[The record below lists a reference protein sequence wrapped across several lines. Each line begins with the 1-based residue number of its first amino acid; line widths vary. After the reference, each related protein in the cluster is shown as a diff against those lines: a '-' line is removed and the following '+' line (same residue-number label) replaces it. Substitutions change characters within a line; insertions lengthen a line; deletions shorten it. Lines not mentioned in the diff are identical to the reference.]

1 MVLAGGIPEERP
13 GRENARPAGAD
24 HRRAP
29 ATSWCNRPLAGGY
42 TRLMVLFVR
51 PGGLGLLALLST
63 ACLAAG
69 EARAPATDSV
79 LEACAGRWIARHPKS
94 VVGRGHDS
102 VLEIER
108 GPQGWTIRFDS
119 VSYPGVVQ
127 RGEETYARGEPR
139 PLRVEGD
146 RLAYDWPL
154 HADGELRAVEQ
165 TFLIEPERL
174 TLPAWIE
181 RDARTWAY
189 VQRDSRFLIRTEHD
203 PHEVPTGS
211 ATLEGF
217 PLFSTPVTY
226 HAAVQENLAAN
237 GQDSFVI
244 RFTQTDSA
252 GAPVELGALVED
264 PEWHLWFQHTT
275 TIGEQ
280 RWERLAESDWERIR
294 ALPAARPGN

>member
-1 MVLAGGIPEERP
+1 MVLARTIPEELP
-13 GRENARPAGAD
+13 ARRNDA
-24 HRRAP
+24 RRRQAALAP
-29 ATSWCNRPLAGGY
+29 PRDVALRSSPAGGY
-42 TRLMVLFVR
+42 TAFVHLRL
-51 PGGLGLLALLST
+51 GSLGTAALLSS
-63 ACLAAG
+63 ACLTSV
-69 EARAPATDSV
+69 EAPPPAVDPA

-108 GPQGWTIRFDS
+108 GPEGWTIRFDS
-119 VSYPGVVQ
+119 VVYPGVVKPG
-127 RGEETYARGEPR
+127 RVTYARGEPR
-139 PLRVEGD
+139 ALRIDGD

-154 HADGELRAVEQ
+154 YSEGELRAVEQ

-174 TLPAWIE
+174 TLPAWVE

-203 PHEVPTGS
+203 PHEVPTGN

-217 PLFSTPVTY
+217 PLLPTPVTY
-226 HAAVQENLAAN
+226 HAAVQESLAAN

-280 RWERLAESDWERIR
+280 RWERLDEREWERLR
-294 ALPAARPGN
+294 ALPDAPRRP